1 VALHRNEAA
10 VEIERPAA
18 EVFPYLSAPERRL
31 EWMEKLVSSEQLTD
45 AEPGIGTRFHD
56 VFEDHGHRIEI
67 DAEVVEW
74 KPGERLATRLT
85 SSGFESTARQRLE
98 ERDGRTRIE
107 VEIETEYR
115 SRVARIMAGV
125 VTRQAQKQLEADLA
139 RLKRLVEGGS

>member
-18 EVFPYLSAPERRL
+18 EIFPYLSAPERRL

-45 AEPGIGTRFHD
+45 AEPGIGMRFHD

-115 SRVARIMAGV
+115 SRMARIMAGV

>member
-1 VALHRNEAA
+1 MALHRNEAA

>member
-18 EVFPYLSAPERRL
+18 DVFPYLSAPERRL
-31 EWMEKLVSSEQLTD
+31 EWMEKLVASEQLTGG
-45 AEPGIGTRFHD
+45 ESGIGTRFHD

-98 ERDGRTRIE
+98 ERDGRTRVE
-107 VEIETEYR
+107 VEIETDYR

-139 RLKRLVEGGS
+139 RLKRLVEAER

>member
-18 EVFPYLSAPERRL
+18 EIFPYLSAPERRL